1 MLCLLPACLPACH
14 CCATLIIHTRHS
26 DAGCAAVFLPF
37 WRDCQ
42 TVLATQSASLLPVV
56 SLCKARVASDAA
68 DAAAL
73 RVGYQCSCVGGWGG
87 AKCDEPSSCDGDP
100 CGAHGTCVA
109 VLGRWNHCQCKTG
122 WGGVTCGDLL
132 SYGPG
137 FGRVASSIVG
147 ANVTGLA
154 LVEGWLPEGA
164 PRPCPSCS
172 AAFSLPS
179 PPAAAT
185 MFQSDLAADS
195 AVAQIHINDSSSISP

>member
-1 MLCLLPACLPACH
+1 M
-14 CCATLIIHTRHS
+14 
-26 DAGCAAVFLPF
+26 FLPF
-37 WRDCQ
+37 WRDCGGNLVQ
-42 TVLATQSASLLPVV
+42 TDDYLSVV
-56 SLCKARVASDAA
+56 ALCEARVA
-68 DAAAL
+68 
-73 RVGYQCSCVGGWGG
+73 GYQCSCVGGWGG
-87 AKCDEPSSCDGDP
+87 ANCTEPSSCDGDP

-109 VLGRWNHCQCKTG
+109 VLGRWNHCQCETGWGGVTCGDLCKTG

-195 AVAQIHINDSSSISP
+195 AVAQIHINDSSSYFAVAISP